1 MTATQ
6 QDFTM
11 PTPILMPALSPT
23 MEQGKLAKWLK
34 KEGDKVSSGDAIAEI
49 ETDKATM
56 EVEAVDEG
64 VIGQIMIPE
73 GTEGVAVN
81 TPIAMLLTEG
91 EDVSALKNYGAASK
105 TPSPQP
111 SPSKLAPASLPLSQP
126 YPPAG
131 ADGERE
137 IKGQPPISQG
147 GTMTQSPLPPAK
159 SARGF
164 GHSELQAYQGE
175 LAGERQSEGGLGSS
189 GANGHTRI
197 FASPLARRLAAESG
211 IDLSQVRGSGPHG
224 RIVKHDIDV
233 ASHGSRVSAAMPVV
247 AATQNGGAQSQS
259 LVPARAFPAAM
270 SDEQILALYEKGSY
284 EIRPLD
290 NMRKT
295 IATRLTQAATTVPH
309 FRLTVDCELDTLL
322 EARQRLNM
330 RSPKDGPGAY
340 KLSVNDFIIKALGLA
355 LQRVPDANA
364 TFTER
369 GILLHKGSDV
379 GVAVAIDGGLF
390 TPVIRGVEHK
400 TLAQI
405 SNEMKELAERARRRR
420 LAPHEYQ
427 GGTTAISN
435 LGMFGIDH
443 FDAVINPPHATILA
457 VGRGE
462 KRAVVKAGQIAIAT
476 TMGCTL
482 SCDHRV
488 VDGALGAQLLT
499 AFKSYIEEPVTMLI

>member
-1 MTATQ
+1 
-6 QDFTM
+6 M

-64 VIGQIMIPE
+64 TIGKIMIPE

-81 TPIAMLLTEG
+81 TPIAFLLGEG
-91 EDVSALKNYGAASK
+91 EDASAIPQQAGAPKPPS
-105 TPSPQP
+105 TQPSPQP
-111 SPSKLAPASLPLSQP
+111 DKKRTVEQAA
-126 YPPAG
+126 PPA
-131 ADGERE
+131 AA
-137 IKGQPPISQG
+137 
-147 GTMTQSPLPPAK
+147 SPLPA
-159 SARGF
+159 GE
-164 GHSELQAYQGE
+164 GQGE
-175 LAGERQSEGGLGSS
+175 GRSAPGKS
-189 GANGHTRI
+189 NGHGRI
-197 FASPLARRLAAESG
+197 FASPLARRLANQAG
-211 IDLSQVRGSGPHG
+211 VDLSLVRGSGPHG
-224 RIVKHDIDV
+224 RIIKHDIDEAQRTGV
-233 ASHGSRVSAAMPVV
+233 EKGAAAPG
-247 AATQNGGAQSQS
+247 AAPAQNGMQA
-259 LVPARAFPAAM
+259 LVPSRAFPAAM

-295 IATRLTQAATTVPH
+295 IALRLTQATATIPH
-309 FRLTVDCELDTLL
+309 YRLNADCEVDALL
-322 EARQRLNM
+322 EARQKLNA
-330 RSPKDGPGAY
+330 RSPKEGPKAY
-340 KLSVNDFIIKALGLA
+340 KLSVNDFIIKAMGLA

-369 GILLHKGSDV
+369 GLLMHKSSDV

-390 TPVIRGVEHK
+390 TPVIRNVEHK
-400 TLAQI
+400 TLAEI

-435 LGMFGIDH
+435 LGMFGIDN

-457 VGRGE
+457 IGRSE
-462 KRAVVKAGQIAIAT
+462 KRPVVKAGQIAIAT
-476 TMGCTL
+476 MMSCTL

-488 VDGALGAQLLT
+488 IDGALGARLLT
-499 AFKSYIEEPVTMLI
+499 AFKGFIEEPVTMLV

>member
-1 MTATQ
+1 
-6 QDFTM
+6 M

-34 KEGDKVSSGDAIAEI
+34 KEGDKVASGDAIAEI

-64 VIGQIMIPE
+64 IIGRIMVPE

-81 TPIAMLLTEG
+81 TPIAILLGEG
-91 EDVSALKNYGAASK
+91 EDASAITEEK
-105 TPSPQP
+105 TPSP
-111 SPSKLAPASLPLSQP
+111 L
-126 YPPAG
+126 
-131 ADGERE
+131 
-137 IKGQPPISQG
+137 
-147 GTMTQSPLPPAK
+147 SPLP
-159 SARGF
+159 RGER
-164 GHSELQAYQGE
+164 GTPSQRAQPTPSP
-175 LAGERQSEGGLGSS
+175 LAGEGRGEGEATPAK
-189 GANGHTRI
+189 ANGHGRL
-197 FASPLARRLAAESG
+197 FASPLARRLAAQAN
-211 IDLSQVRGSGPHG
+211 IDLSAVKGSGPHG
-224 RIVKHDIDV
+224 RIVKHDVDEAQRAGV
-233 ASHGSRVSAAMPVV
+233 RKAPEAPAAPLLP
-247 AATQNGGAQSQS
+247 QNGAQA
-259 LVPARAFPAAM
+259 LVPSRAFPAAM
-270 SDEQILALYEKGSY
+270 PDDQILALYEKGSY
-284 EIRPLD
+284 ELRPLD

-295 IATRLTQAATTVPH
+295 IALRLTQAAATIPH
-309 FRLTVDCELDTLL
+309 FRLTMDCDIEALLD
-322 EARQRLNM
+322 ARERLNA
-330 RSPKDGPGAY
+330 RSPKEGPGAY
-340 KLSVNDFIIKALGLA
+340 KLSVNDFIVKAMGLA

-369 GILLHKGSDV
+369 GILIHKGSDI

-405 SNEMKELAERARRRR
+405 SSEIKDLAGRARRRR

-435 LGMFGIDH
+435 LGMFGIDS

-462 KRAVVKAGQIAIAT
+462 KRAVVKGDRIVAAT
-476 TMGCTL
+476 MMSCTL

-488 VDGALGAQLLT
+488 VDGALGAQLLA
-499 AFKSYIEEPVTMLI
+499 AFKGFVEEPVTMLI

>member
-1 MTATQ
+1 
-6 QDFTM
+6 M

-64 VIGQIMIPE
+64 TIGKIMIPE

-81 TPIAMLLTEG
+81 TPIAFLLGEG
-91 EDVSALKNYGAASK
+91 EDASAIPQQAAAP
-105 TPSPQP
+105 TPQP
-111 SPSKLAPASLPLSQP
+111 SPREARERLAPAA
-126 YPPAG
+126 PA
-131 ADGERE
+131 
-137 IKGQPPISQG
+137 
-147 GTMTQSPLPPAK
+147 SPLPKGEGQGEGRSAPAK
-159 SARGF
+159 T
-164 GHSELQAYQGE
+164 
-175 LAGERQSEGGLGSS
+175 
-189 GANGHTRI
+189 NGHGRI
-197 FASPLARRLAAESG
+197 FASPLARRLAIQAG
-211 IDLSQVRGSGPHG
+211 IDLALVRGSGPHG
-224 RIVKHDIDV
+224 RIIKHDIDEAQPAGV
-233 ASHGSRVSAAMPVV
+233 PKAPAATSAAP
-247 AATQNGGAQSQS
+247 AQNGLQA
-259 LVPARAFPAAM
+259 LVPSRAFPAAM
-270 SDEQILALYEKGSY
+270 TDDQILALYEKGSY

-295 IATRLTQAATTVPH
+295 IALRLTQATATIPH
-309 FRLTVDCELDTLL
+309 FRLNADCEVDALLD
-322 EARQRLNM
+322 ARQRLNL
-330 RSPKDGPGAY
+330 RSPKDGPKAY
-340 KLSVNDFIIKALGLA
+340 KLSVNDFIIKAMGLA

-369 GILLHKGSDV
+369 GLLMHKGSDI

-400 TLAQI
+400 TLAEI
-405 SNEMKELAERARRRR
+405 SNEMRELAERARRRR

-435 LGMFGIDH
+435 LGMFGIDN

-457 VGRGE
+457 VGRSE
-462 KRAVVKAGQIAIAT
+462 KRAAVKAGQIAIAT
-476 TMGCTL
+476 MMSCTL

-488 VDGALGAQLLT
+488 IDGALGARLLT
-499 AFKSYIEEPVTMLI
+499 AFKGFIEDPVTMLV